1 VVGSN
6 LETEYWKRK
15 ANLTDTKYSK
25 VEDKGRK
32 ILELEQKIDVILR
45 HNTHLLAENSAL
57 KETAAGQQIEIDGLR
72 H

>member
-1 VVGSN
+1 MSTQVVGSN
-6 LETEYWKRK
+6 LEAEYWKRK

-45 HNTHLLAENSAL
+45 HNTHLRAENSAL
-57 KETAAGQQIEIDGLR
+57 K
-72 H
+72 

>member
-1 VVGSN
+1 MSTQVVGSN
-6 LETEYWKRK
+6 YEEEYWKLK

-57 KETAAGQQIEIDGLR
+57 K
-72 H
+72 

>member
-1 VVGSN
+1 MSTQVVGSN
-6 LETEYWKRK
+6 YEEEYWKRK

-57 KETAAGQQIEIDGLR
+57 K
-72 H
+72 

>member
-1 VVGSN
+1 MSTQVVGSN
-6 LETEYWKRK
+6 YEEEYWKLK

-45 HNTHLLAENSAL
+45 HNTHLRAENSAL
-57 KETAAGQQIEIDGLR
+57 K
-72 H
+72 